1 MVFKGIYPAP
11 DLTPLEFGLFSA
23 ADVTRHSPHDDEG
36 WMRGFSVEFDTQ
48 PTLNLLDGTGGIAH
62 TLFDGSRLPRFFDA
76 APFWLE
82 VEDFR
87 SAFSLTGED
96 RFARVLKQ
104 LEAATQKMV
113 ETELWNGYSAR
124 ADGNDNRYLTKPG
137 AFTYASTTP
146 SATEDHPRALA
157 MLEHALASSPV
168 GEQGVIHMS
177 RELAT
182 HLGSQWLL
190 MRTEDSRGKFHLETM
205 NGTTVSVGSGNTG
218 DGPVADITTAALTT
232 NVVTITTLQDHQLLA
247 GETVRVSGLG
257 APYDGEFTILPGPGA
272 KTFTYA
278 RTHADVLSDTVEGF
292 AQMVGTNDT
301 KWMFAT
307 GSVYVHLGK
316 SEVVNENLAQGFD
329 VTTGLNDMRIKANRP
344 AVVYFDPTTHYAIKV
359 RLSS

>member
-11 DLTPLEFGLFSA
+11 GLTPLEFGLFSA
-23 ADVTRHSPHDDEG
+23 AEVTRHSPSDDEG
-36 WMRGFSVEFDTQ
+36 WQRGFSQEFDTQ
-48 PTLNLLDGTGGIAH
+48 PTLNLLNSTGGVAYN
-62 TLFDGSRLPRFFDA
+62 LFDGSRLKRWFDVE
-76 APFWLE
+76 PFWME
-82 VEDFR
+82 SEDFR
-87 SAFSLTGED
+87 SAFDLPGED

-113 ETELWNGYSAR
+113 ETELWNGYCAR

-137 AFTYASTTP
+137 AFAFASSTP

-190 MRTEDSRGKFHLETM
+190 MRTEDSNGKFHLETM

-218 DGPVADITTAALTT
+218 DGPVAVITTAALTT
-232 NVVTITTLQDHQLLA
+232 NVVTITTSDHHQLLA
-247 GETVRVSGLG
+247 TETVKVSGVG
-257 APYDGEFTILPGPGA
+257 HPFDGTFTVIGVTDH
-272 KTFTYA
+272 TFTYA
-278 RTHADVLSDTVEGF
+278 VTHADVPSAPATGSVQQSGN
-292 AQMVGTNDT
+292 NDT

-307 GSVYVHLGK
+307 GNVQVHLGK
-316 SEVVNENLAQGFD
+316 CEVVNETLAQGFD
-329 VTTGLNDMRIKANRP
+329 TATGLNDMRIKANRP
-344 AVVYFDPTTHYAIKV
+344 AAVYFDPTTHYAIKV
-359 RLSS
+359 RLSA